1 VVAVRVEVDLHLAS
15 VQVTVSVRV
24 FVPVR
29 VTGELLATGAL
40 ETEDTTMV
48 LVRVLVKVDLET
60 EVEVEVKTLEELG
73 TTTAEVE
80 TAAEGVAEV
89 EWVMVQG
96 QSVMVRVVASVTV

>member
-1 VVAVRVEVDLHLAS
+1 VEVDWHLAS
-15 VQVTVSVRV
+15 VQVTVSVSV

-48 LVRVLVKVDLET
+48 LVRVLVKVDWET
-60 EVEVEVKTLEELG
+60 EVEVDVVQLVELEELG

-80 TAAEGVAEV
+80 TAGAAVAEV

>member
-1 VVAVRVEVDLHLAS
+1 MRVEVDLHLAS

-60 EVEVEVKTLEELG
+60 EVEVEVVQL
-73 TTTAEVE
+73 
-80 TAAEGVAEV
+80 V